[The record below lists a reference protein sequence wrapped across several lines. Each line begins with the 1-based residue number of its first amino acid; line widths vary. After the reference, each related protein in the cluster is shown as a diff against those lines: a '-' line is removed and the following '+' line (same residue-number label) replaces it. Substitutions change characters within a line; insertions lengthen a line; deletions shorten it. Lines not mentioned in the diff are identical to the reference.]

1 MWGEMGEVSRRPRA
15 DAERNRRRVLDAAAE
30 LFGERGL
37 DVGVAEIAQRA
48 GVGRGTLFRNF
59 PTKED
64 LIAAIVV
71 DAMHEASALGRA
83 LLEAPDAAQ
92 ALFTFLDAAAARQ
105 QRSRAL
111 FEAVEETFLVNP
123 EIRAAHAD
131 VVDVLGQLLSR
142 AQDAGEVRTDVAAF
156 DVLMLLKGIC
166 ETAAAFQQLDPR
178 ISERQLDLVRAALSP
193 PATPQTLRGRS
204 PTLDDLERAF
214 APGDHPK
221 SAGRGRATG

>member
-1 MWGEMGEVSRRPRA
+1 MCAEMGEVSRRPRA
-15 DAERNRRRVLDAAAE
+15 DAERNRRRLLDAAAE
-30 LFGERGL
+30 LFGDRGL

-71 DAMHEASALGRA
+71 DAMSEAAALGRG
-83 LLEAPDAAQ
+83 LLESPGGGQ
-92 ALFTFLDAAAARQ
+92 ALFTFLEAAADRQ

-131 VVDVLGQLLSR
+131 IVDVLGQLLAR
-142 AQDAGEVRTDVAAF
+142 AQAAGEVRPDVAAF

-166 ETAAAFQQLDPR
+166 ETAAAFQQLDPQ

-193 PATPQTLRGRS
+193 TAAPQTLRGRS
-204 PTLDDLERAF
+204 PTLEDLERAF
-214 APGDHPK
+214 APDDQSQ
-221 SAGRGRATG
+221 SAGSDRATS

>member
-1 MWGEMGEVSRRPRA
+1 MWAEMGEASRRPRA
-15 DAERNRRRVLDAAAE
+15 DAERNRRRLLDAAAE

-37 DVGVAEIAQRA
+37 DVGVAEIAQHA

-64 LIAAIVV
+64 LVAAIVV
-71 DAMHEASALGRA
+71 DAMNEATSLGRE
-83 LLEAPDAAQ
+83 LLDAPDAGE
-92 ALFTFLDAAAARQ
+92 ALFQFLDAAADRQ

-131 VVDVLGQLLSR
+131 VIDVLGRLLAR
-142 AQDAGEVRTDVAAF
+142 AQEAGVVRPDVAAF

-166 ETAAAFQQLDPR
+166 ETAAAFQQLDPQ
-178 ISERQLDLVRAALSP
+178 IAERQLDLVRAALTP
-193 PATPQTLRGRS
+193 PATPQKLRGRS

-214 APGDHPK
+214 APEVQSE
-221 SAGRGRATG
+221 SADRGRATG

>member
-1 MWGEMGEVSRRPRA
+1 MWSEMGEVARRPRA
-15 DAERNRRRVLDAAAE
+15 DAERNRRRLLDAAAE

-71 DAMHEASALGRA
+71 DAMSEASALGRE
-83 LLEAPDAAQ
+83 LLAAPGAGQ
-92 ALFTFLDAAAARQ
+92 ALFTFLEAAADRQ

-131 VVDVLGQLLSR
+131 VIDVLGRLLVR
-142 AQDAGEVRTDVAAF
+142 AQEAGEVRADVGAF

-166 ETAAAFQQLDPR
+166 ETAAAFQQMDPQ
-178 ISERQLDLVRAALSP
+178 ISERQLDLIRAALSP
-193 PATPQTLRGRS
+193 PATPQKLRGRS
-204 PTLDDLERAF
+204 PTLEDLERAF
-214 APGDHPK
+214 APVDQSQ
-221 SAGRGRATG
+221 SAGGSRATG

>member
-1 MWGEMGEVSRRPRA
+1 MGEVSRRPRA
-15 DAERNRRRVLDAAAE
+15 DAERNRRRLLDAAAE
-30 LFGERGL
+30 LFGDRGL

-71 DAMHEASALGRA
+71 DAMAQAAALGRE
-83 LLEAPDAAQ
+83 LLEAPDTGQ
-92 ALFTFLDAAAARQ
+92 ALFTFLEVAAARQ

-131 VVDVLGQLLSR
+131 VVDVLGRLLAR
-142 AQDAGEVRTDVAAF
+142 AQAAGEVRADVGAF

-166 ETAAAFQQLDPR
+166 EAAAAFQQMDPQ
-178 ISERQLDLVRAALSP
+178 ISERQLDLIRAALSP
-193 PATPQTLRGRS
+193 PATPQKLRGRS
-204 PTLDDLERAF
+204 PTLEDLERAF
-214 APGDHPK
+214 APDDQSQ
-221 SAGRGRATG
+221 SASSSRATG

>member
-1 MWGEMGEVSRRPRA
+1 MWAEMGEVSRRPRA
-15 DAERNRRRVLDAAAE
+15 DAERNRRRLLDAAAE

-59 PTKED
+59 PTKDD

-71 DAMHEASALGRA
+71 DAMSQASALGRQ
-83 LLEAPDAAQ
+83 LLESPGAGD
-92 ALFTFLDAAAARQ
+92 ALFKFLDAASARQ

-166 ETAAAFQQLDPR
+166 ETAAAFQQLDPQ

-193 PATPQTLRGRS
+193 PANPQKLRGRS
-204 PTLDDLERAF
+204 PTLEDLERAF
-214 APGDHPK
+214 APVDQ
-221 SAGRGRATG
+221 SEDRSRATG

>member
-1 MWGEMGEVSRRPRA
+1 MGEVSRRPRA
-15 DAERNRRRVLDAAAE
+15 DAERNRRRLLDAAAE

-59 PTKED
+59 PTKDD

-71 DAMHEASALGRA
+71 DAMSQASALGRQ
-83 LLEAPDAAQ
+83 LLESPGAGD
-92 ALFTFLDAAAARQ
+92 ALFKFLDAASARQ

-166 ETAAAFQQLDPR
+166 ETAAAFQQLDPQ

-193 PATPQTLRGRS
+193 PAIPQKLRGRS
-204 PTLDDLERAF
+204 PTLEDLERAF
-214 APGDHPK
+214 APVDQ
-221 SAGRGRATG
+221 SEDRSRATG